1 MVLKTCGVNGL
12 SVNFEFFPCVRGGC
26 ASRVPGH
33 EFILIECEHLCLD
46 TFVQINSALGMWAC
60 ECIHVFPYTCVHMHT
75 EARGQCFP
83 SYCFETRSLTES
95 GDHSFG

>member
-1 MVLKTCGVNGL
+1 MVLRTDGVNGL

-33 EFILIECEHLCLD
+33 AFIPIECEHLCLD
-46 TFVQINSALGMWAC
+46 TFVQINSALGMRAC
-60 ECIHVFPYTCVHMHT
+60 ECIHVFTHTCVHMHT
-75 EARGQCFP
+75 EARGQCSP

-95 GDHSFG
+95 GDHRFG